1 MVDFQTY
8 QALLRLYTDYAAALD
23 AGQWQ
28 QWPEFFTD
36 ECVYR
41 IVPRE
46 NHERGFPLATLA
58 FESKAML
65 LDRVYAISETIFHD
79 PYYQRHVIGAP
90 ESCRPTMSTSKP
102 KPTTQCFAPSPA
114 NPPRSSMWGAIWTSS
129 GTRRG
134 A

>member
-8 QALLRLYTDYAAALD
+8 QSLVRLYADYAAVLD

-28 QWPEFFTD
+28 QWPEFFAD
-36 ECVYR
+36 DCIYR

-65 LDRVYAISETIFHD
+65 QDRVYAISETIFHD

-90 ESCRPTMSTSKP
+90 RIQSADGGQIESEASYAVFRTKP
-102 KPTTQCFAPSPA
+102 SQPTTVFKDRKSTRL
-114 NPPRSSMWGAIWTSS
+114 NSSH
-129 GTRRG
+129 
-134 A
+134 